1 MKMFENLKNNGN
13 GSYSNSKITIKISDN
28 IEKFEKIVE
37 GLTKKA
43 PDIEIKFK
51 NGKKGG
57 VGYFK

>member
-1 MKMFENLKNNGN
+1 MFENLKNNGN

-28 IEKFEKIVE
+28 IEKFEKIVK
-37 GLTKKA
+37 GITKKS

-51 NGKKGG
+51 NHNKKG